1 MKIGTFSIKVWRW
14 LSMLLVIGSLM
25 WTYSVFPEQVAV
37 DFAASGLAE
46 IYVNKEHL
54 FYIIMGFFILNNVII
69 TAFAKQIPKIDA
81 SHFPI
86 PNRKIWSQPE
96 HRDALNEL
104 LVNWIFCIVAGINT
118 IIGLSLFALA
128 TINSNQYKLNVFDFA
143 WVSYLGLVLLLL
155 VFLLPL
161 RLFWAPVPKEEDT
174 Y

>member
-14 LSMLLVIGSLM
+14 FSMLLVFGALG
-25 WTYSVFPEQVAV
+25 WTYSVFPEQIAV

-54 FYIIMGFFILNNVII
+54 FYIVMVFFILNNVILS
-69 TAFAKQIPKIDA
+69 AFARQIPKIDA
-81 SHFPI
+81 SRLPI
-86 PNRKIWSQPE
+86 PNREIWAQF
-96 HRDALNEL
+96 RDELNEHL
-104 LVNWIFCIVAGINT
+104 INWLYCVVASINT

-128 TINSNQYKLNVFDFA
+128 TINSTQYKLNVFDFA
-143 WVSYLGLVLLLL
+143 WVSYVGLALLIL

-161 RLFWAPVPKEEDT
+161 RLLRTPVPKEEDT

>member
-14 LSMLLVIGSLM
+14 FSMLLVFGALG
-25 WTYSVFPEQVAV
+25 WTYSVFPEQIAV

-54 FYIIMGFFILNNVII
+54 FYIVMVFFILNNVILS
-69 TAFAKQIPKIDA
+69 AFARQIPKIDA
-81 SHFPI
+81 SRLPI
-86 PNRKIWSQPE
+86 PNREIWAQFRE
-96 HRDALNEL
+96 ELNEHL
-104 LVNWIFCIVAGINT
+104 INWLYCVVASINT

-128 TINSNQYKLNVFDFA
+128 TINSTQYKLNVFDFA
-143 WVSYLGLVLLLL
+143 WVSYVGLALLIL

-161 RLFWAPVPKEEDT
+161 RLLRTPVPKEEDT

>member
-1 MKIGTFSIKVWRW
+1 MALAINAAGDRLFDVDLLRFSGT
-14 LSMLLVIGSLM
+14 G
-25 WTYSVFPEQVAV
+25 AV